1 MPRGAF
7 DYLSKA
13 CTPDQVRQVLA
24 RFEKIQKPECRVAE
38 PESQEPEYGPLLFP
52 LSCRRY
58 YERSVDILHRM
69 FFSTLFTDLC
79 G

>member
-69 FFSTLFTDLC
+69 FFYPFTDLC